1 MPATLHSRPAAL
13 RFIFITVLLD
23 MIALGIIV
31 PVLPKLVSGF
41 LNGDAAKAAVAIGVF
56 GTVWALMQFVFS
68 PILGAL
74 SDRFGRRPVILLSN
88 LGLGLDYIIMAI
100 APGVWWLLIGRVLS
114 GITSASITAANAYIS
129 DVTTP
134 ENRSRAFGMI
144 SSAFGVGFI
153 LGPAL
158 GGWLGQIDPRLPFW
172 LASGCSLLN
181 ALYGWL
187 ALPESLTPEKRQPRF
202 ELKTAHPVSALAM
215 LKSHPAL
222 MGLAGINFIGYIA
235 HEVYPTVFVLYVMN
249 RYGWSQGAIGT
260 ALAVVG
266 VSSIV
271 ISAGVVGPVV
281 KKLGERLSLMLGLM
295 LGALGFALF
304 GWAGAGW
311 VFLLAIPVNSLWGLA
326 GPPTQTM
333 MTQLVDEKRQGE
345 LQGALGSLRSIAMLA
360 GPGVFSGVYAA
371 FAGGN
376 ANVPGAPWYLA
387 CLMLIASMAV
397 ARAVMPAPAPAAVQ
411 PSGS

>member
-1 MPATLHSRPAAL
+1 MPPTLHSRPAAL

-41 LNGDAAKAAVAIGVF
+41 LNGDASKAAIAIGIF

-74 SDRFGRRPVILLSN
+74 SDRFGRRPVILMSN
-88 LGLGLDYIIMAI
+88 LGLGLDYIIMAL
-100 APGVWWLLIGRVLS
+100 ASGVGWLLIGRLLS

-129 DVTTP
+129 DVTP
-134 ENRSRAFGMI
+134 AENRSRAFGMI

-172 LASGCSLLN
+172 LAAGCSLLN

-187 ALPESLTPEKRQPRF
+187 VLPESLGPEKRQAKF
-202 ELKTAHPVSALAM
+202 QFKTAHPVSALGM
-215 LKSHPAL
+215 LKSQPAL
-222 MGLAGINFIGYIA
+222 MGLASINFIGYIA

-249 RYGWSQGAIGT
+249 RYGWNQGAIGT

-266 VSSIV
+266 ISSIV

-281 KKLGERLSLMLGLM
+281 KKLGERLSLMLGLA
-295 LGALGFALF
+295 LGAMGFALF

-311 VFLLAIPVNSLWGLA
+311 IFLLAIPVNSLWGLA
-326 GPPTQTM
+326 GPPAQTM
-333 MTQLVDEKRQGE
+333 MTQLVDERRQGE

-360 GPGVFSGVYAA
+360 GPGIFSGVYAA
-371 FAGGN
+371 FAGN
-376 ANVPGAPWYLA
+376 TANVPGAPWYLA
-387 CLMLIASMAV
+387 CFMLLASMAV
-397 ARAVMPAPAPAAVQ
+397 ARAVMPAPAPTPAPAA
-411 PSGS
+411 